1 MSSEDVEKRLK
12 KIGEFNPD
20 DSELE
25 AVTKLKKYER
35 TIHLAYWRDA
45 SCVANHG
52 HVLMTVK
59 PTFDPAVYLCPSE
72 TTSAFKDIPTIV
84 ERPQL
89 YLLARCSSSDAE
101 QLTYMETRLEDTVEL
116 KISDIQTN
124 KGIKVQFIM
133 RMFIGDGPAQHF
145 ETGESSGGHNGC
157 SGCASDA
164 RRFWDLAYTF
174 WAKHLTLKDRKDIV
188 LAGPAGRQRRNGGI
202 HPFDKLKKEEILDEL
217 ITRKVKGNIMNL
229 KKNDL
234 EKILKEDVLMGVARL
249 PSPFF
254 SNQDATLSDL
264 GLEKY
269 EVAPIEPLHDLKDH
283 IKNLLEG
290 LPRHLSGKEISS
302 NHVCQPSQNL
312 AV

>member
-1 MSSEDVEKRLK
+1 MSSENVEKRLK

-25 AVTKLKKYER
+25 AVTKLKRYER
-35 TIHLAYWRDA
+35 TIHLAYWHDA

-72 TTSAFKDIPTIV
+72 TTLAFKDIPTIV

-164 RRFWDLAYTF
+164 RRF
-174 WAKHLTLKDRKDIV
+174 
-188 LAGPAGRQRRNGGI
+188 
-202 HPFDKLKKEEILDEL
+202 
-217 ITRKVKGNIMNL
+217 
-229 KKNDL
+229 
-234 EKILKEDVLMGVARL
+234 
-249 PSPFF
+249 
-254 SNQDATLSDL
+254 
-264 GLEKY
+264 
-269 EVAPIEPLHDLKDH
+269 
-283 IKNLLEG
+283 
-290 LPRHLSGKEISS
+290 
-302 NHVCQPSQNL
+302 
-312 AV
+312 